1 MDLTPYVEALRRDL
15 QAAAEVAGPDARVV
29 VDRLFAALDSSVRL
43 VLIDALGAAAEQ
55 ITAELAPG
63 SVELRLRGREP
74 EFVVS
79 TTMPAEPLAPPR
91 PPAPPAPP
99 LFEGDESTARISLRL
114 PDGLKTRI
122 EEAANEIGFS
132 VNSWLVRALNDAVT
146 DINQRTTTREH
157 RRDTRPG
164 RNLSGWVR

>member
-1 MDLTPYVEALRRDL
+1 MELAPYVDTLHRELT
-15 QAAAEVAGPDARVV
+15 AAADVAGDDVRRAA
-29 VDRLFAALDSSVRL
+29 DRLLTALDSAVRL

-63 SVELRLRGREP
+63 SVELRLRGRDP

-79 TTMPAEPLAPPR
+79 PPV

-99 LFEGDESTARISLRL
+99 PPPPGATFEADETTARISLRL

-122 EEAANEIGFS
+122 EEAAGSIGAS
-132 VNSWLVRALNDAVT
+132 VNSWLVHALQDAVVQS
-146 DINQRTTTREH
+146 DRQPPHERTRAA
-157 RRDTRPG
+157 RPG
-164 RNLSGWVR
+164 KRLTGWVR